1 MKKIVSILLMFVT
14 FLIIYFLQS
23 NFFNWF
29 TIAGIKPNLFI
40 IFTLFISLFAG
51 VKIGTAYGIFFGL
64 FLDIV
69 IGRSLGVSSIMYGI
83 VGLLGGYFDKNFSKD
98 SRITMMLMVIGATLL
113 YEIGNYIISIIQL
126 SIQIEILSFIKIL
139 LIEVIYNVVLTII
152 LYPIIQKVGYK
163 IEDIFKGQKILTR
176 YF

>member
-1 MKKIVSILLMFVT
+1 MKKTVSIILMFVT

-69 IGRSLGVSSIMYGI
+69 IGRSLGVSGIMYGI

-98 SRITMMLMVIGATLL
+98 SRITIMLMVIGTTLL
-113 YEIGNYIISIIQL
+113 YEIGNYIISIMQL

-139 LIEVIYNVVLTII
+139 LIEVI
-152 LYPIIQKVGYK
+152 
-163 IEDIFKGQKILTR
+163 FKGQKILTR